1 VRGQYDFTDADR
13 LVDFAAL
20 HGQSVRGH
28 TLVWHLSL
36 PDWLTSGGLDA
47 AEVRSILKGH
57 IETTMTRYRGRIA
70 VWDVVRRVAALD
82 LDVAI
87 TELDVLVPVPAD
99 ALSLRQQA
107 EVYGGAAQACLST
120 PRCRSITVWG
130 FTDAVS
136 WIPA

>member
-1 VRGQYDFTDADR
+1 VPIDGVGFQTHMRASTR
-13 LVDFAAL
+13 LAPLGD
-20 HGQSVRGH
+20 
-28 TLVWHLSL
+28 
-36 PDWLTSGGLDA
+36 
-47 AEVRSILKGH
+47 
-57 IETTMTRYRGRIA
+57 MM
-70 VWDVVRRVAALD
+70 RRVAALD
-82 LDVAI
+82 VDVAI

-136 WIPA
+136 WIPAYHFGFGAATLLDASLAAKPAYHRFACTLSGSMGGPICLGV